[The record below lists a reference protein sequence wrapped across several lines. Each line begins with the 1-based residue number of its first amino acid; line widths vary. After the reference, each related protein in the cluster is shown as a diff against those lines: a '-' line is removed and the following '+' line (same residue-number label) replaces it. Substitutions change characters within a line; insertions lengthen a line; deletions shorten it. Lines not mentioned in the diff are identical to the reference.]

1 MHGGLGFRNAEK
13 PQIRGIVQ
21 EKLAMV
27 LILIPYLLP
36 YLRIFIMPR
45 RINFKEIENF
55 RDIGGYQARYGETS
69 FGVIYRSASLSYAT
83 KEDVDKI
90 ASLGIKTIIDLRDDE
105 AKKTLPDKT
114 SLDARFNTI
123 FLPVNGNGRVPSTY
137 EDGIDSYLE
146 MLEDPLKARNIFKA
160 IIHSQKPLLL
170 HCTAGKD
177 RTGCFIMMILLAN
190 GVDFD
195 DINADYMASFPYLV
209 KMTKNTRE
217 FHPEVP
223 EVVLTPNINYLRDVY
238 DAFLKEYGS
247 LENYFEYI
255 GLSDDEVKC
264 LSSILGKQE
273 KSCGAVVCFDNKV
286 LVEHMSLG
294 HYSIPKGHVEKN
306 DKDEIDTARREI
318 KEELGLEVD
327 FIPSFRTSIWY
338 SPFDG
343 VNKEVVF
350 YLAKAKNK
358 EIKVDNKEVSDA
370 YWISFEDCMRVLSF
384 DSDRDVIK
392 KAYIFAKANS
402 IDL

>member
-1 MHGGLGFRNAEK
+1 
-13 PQIRGIVQ
+13 
-21 EKLAMV
+21 
-27 LILIPYLLP
+27 
-36 YLRIFIMPR
+36 MPR
-45 RINFKEIENF
+45 RINFEQIENF
-55 RDIGGYQARYGETS
+55 RDIGGYQSRYGETS
-69 FGVIYRSASLSYAT
+69 FGVIYRSASLSYAS
-83 KEDVDKI
+83 KDDVDKI

-105 AKKTLPDKT
+105 AKANLPDKT
-114 SLDARFNTI
+114 SLDSRFNTV
-123 FLPVNGNGRVPSTY
+123 FLPVNGNGRVPSSY

-160 IIHSQKPLLL
+160 IINSPKPLLL

-223 EVVLTPNINYLRDVY
+223 EVVLTPNIKYLRDVY
-238 DAFLKEYGS
+238 DAFIKAYGS
-247 LENYFEYI
+247 LEYYFEYI

-273 KSCGAVVCFDNKV
+273 KSVGAVIFSNGKV

-294 HYSIPKGHVEKN
+294 HYSIPKGHVEKE
-306 DKDEIDTARREI
+306 DKDELDTARREI
-318 KEELGLEVD
+318 KEELNLDVEL
-327 FIPSFRTSIWY
+327 IPSFKTSILY
-338 SPFDG
+338 SPFEG
-343 VNKEVVF
+343 INKEVVF
-350 YLAKAKNK
+350 YLAKAKNE
-358 EIKVDNKEVSDA
+358 EISVDKKEVSDA
-370 YWISFEDCMRVLSF
+370 YWIKPEDCMRVLSF
-384 DSDRDVIK
+384 DSDREVVK
-392 KAYIFAKANS
+392 KAYIFAKSNS